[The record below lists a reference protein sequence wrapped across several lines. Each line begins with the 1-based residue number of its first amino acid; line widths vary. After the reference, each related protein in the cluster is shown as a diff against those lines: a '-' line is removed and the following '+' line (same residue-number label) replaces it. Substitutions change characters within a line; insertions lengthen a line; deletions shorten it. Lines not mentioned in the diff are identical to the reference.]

1 MKNKKSQT
9 NGGLVTCVRLS
20 RETRNRLAQLGS
32 KDQTFDD
39 IVNVTIDEN
48 LENKKLGER
57 VIERVID
64 NVIVSDESEEN
75 SS

>member
-1 MKNKKSQT
+1 MKNHKSET

-57 VIERVID
+57 ELE
-64 NVIVSDESEEN
+64 NVMVSDESEEE

>member
-1 MKNKKSQT
+1 LKNHNIESKGQ
-9 NGGLVTCVRLS
+9 VTCVRLS
-20 RETRNRLAQLGS
+20 KDTRNRLAELGS

-39 IVNVTIDEN
+39 IINVTIDEN
-48 LENKKLGER
+48 LENKKLGKREL
-57 VIERVID
+57 E

>member
-1 MKNKKSQT
+1 MMRNDTKNES

-20 RETRNRLAQLGS
+20 KQTRDRLAQLGS

-48 LENKKLGER
+48 LQNKQMCEDELEEKMSR
-57 VIERVID
+57 
-64 NVIVSDESEEN
+64 DESEDE

>member
-1 MKNKKSQT
+1 MKNHKSGT

-39 IVNVTIDEN
+39 IVNETIDEN
-48 LENKKLGER
+48 LENKKFSENELE
-57 VIERVID
+57 
-64 NVIVSDESEEN
+64 NVMVSDESEEE

>member
-1 MKNKKSQT
+1 MKNHKSQT

-57 VIERVID
+57 ELE
-64 NVIVSDESEEN
+64 NVMARYESEEE

>member
-1 MKNKKSQT
+1 MRNHKDES

-20 RETRNRLAQLGS
+20 KETRNRLANLGS

-39 IVNVTIDEN
+39 IVNGVIDEN
-48 LENKKLGER
+48 IQSKER
-57 VIERVID
+57 CNHEKESKI
-64 NVIVSDESEEN
+64 SDESVEE